1 MEIHKLISDIL
12 QGKDRVLSFDDVAF
26 GPDKDIT
33 AAVLSAL
40 NFARLAFAAEGSTP
54 VLSKILGLLCSRNT
68 VDVCTT
74 FSSDRSTNPA
84 VSSRMPLLSVA
95 NGPVAS
101 TWKSKMCIASLY
113 LKCRSN
119 SCPPTTIH
127 QALITSQDCWSM
139 SSA

>member
-12 QGKDRVLSFDDVAF
+12 QGNARVLSFDNAAL

-54 VLSKILGLLCSRNT
+54 VLSKILASLCSRDT
-68 VDVCTT
+68 VDVRPA
-74 FSSDRSTNPA
+74 FLSGRSTHFLVP
-84 VSSRMPLLSVA
+84 SRMPLRSVA

-113 LKCRSN
+113 LKRRSS
-119 SCPPTTIH
+119 SCPRTTIRR
-127 QALITSQDCWSM
+127 ALITSQGCWSM
-139 SSA
+139 WSA